1 MAETKKSLY
10 IEWVRSGIGFPRR
23 QKEMVRSLGLRRLHQ
38 VVERPDTPQIRG
50 LVAKISHLVRVL
62 ERQGNPSKVSSAE
75 YVILLPEPKGETA
88 AAPAEAPAA
97 KQAEA
102 AASEAEAAR
111 RLTTDSSA
119 EESPTAPKRKKPAPS
134 TAVTAGEWA
143 SNNPPG
149 MSGVENNPKDQE

>member
-50 LVAKISHLVRVL
+50 LVAKIPHLVRVV

-75 YVILLPEPKGETA
+75 YVILLSEPKDET
-88 AAPAEAPAA
+88 APAEPPAV
-97 KQAEA
+97 KPAEA
-102 AASEAEAAR
+102 AASEAAR
-111 RLTTDSSA
+111 RLTTDSSTA
-119 EESPTAPKRKKPAPS
+119 ASPTAPKRKKPAAS
-134 TAVTAGEWA
+134 TAVTAVEGA
-143 SNNPPG
+143 SNNSPG